1 MCSYKSKKNFVSS
14 LSDGHLNGVSIERK
28 RKQKPPPPLPLPH
41 HYAYKHKYLEFRLHI
56 CSLFKPKFTL
66 LLFVWKEKGWS
77 HSEHRISSINTKKK
91 TRQKLNMQL
100 TLIFSSWEN
109 MGTMPER
116 IFAVFYK

>member
-77 HSEHRISSINTKKK
+77 HSEHRIRQYKHQKENATKIKH
-91 TRQKLNMQL
+91 TTYTN
-100 TLIFSSWEN
+100 FFV
-109 MGTMPER
+109 MGKHGHNARTH
-116 IFAVFYK
+116 FCSVL